1 MEGFGRPFHHA
12 MDFKGEKQNMS
23 YYVHQVP
30 GRLRVRIPLLR
41 HQPVKCEQVVDT
53 LVGSR
58 GIHKIKV
65 NPLTGSVVVNYDA
78 SEIDEDGILNILEY
92 ENLFDRTQAVTNAP
106 QLNHAAARAGK
117 TVRRACFSYLVGKA
131 LESNGLGLLAAFI

>member
-1 MEGFGRPFHHA
+1 
-12 MDFKGEKQNMS
+12 MS

-53 LVGSR
+53 LAGRR

-78 SEIDEDGILNILEY
+78 AEIDEDIILNILEY
-92 ENLFDRTQAVTNAP
+92 EKLFDRTQAVTCVPRINQTAT
-106 QLNHAAARAGK
+106 RAGK
-117 TVRRACFSYLVGKA
+117 TVSRACFSYLVGKA